1 MSTKGYKPLSSK
13 DQSNFRD
20 AIKLY
25 EANQYRKAHK
35 ITEQILKKNPGH
47 GETTA
52 LRGLMRC
59 HINQKD
65 EGIADLKKALT
76 TDPESYICWHLYG
89 IHAKM
94 EKNYEEAVKAF
105 TKTFKLEPNNASV
118 CRDLA
123 MLQAQTRQFAGAV
136 ISRGK
141 ILEGKPGFRQNWSAL
156 AVAQFLNKEYS
167 ASENT
172 LTNFEKA
179 INTKLPKTDLEN
191 TEMILFKN
199 VVIYESGD
207 VARALEHLDSIADDV
222 NDPLS
227 VMEYRAKYLLE
238 LGRKKEAEREYRALV
253 KRNSENREYLFKL
266 EEALSIDPSNTKL
279 RKILYEKLAQK
290 YPRSIVIKAIP
301 LEFLTGADFKASVT
315 SYLTNFFKRG
325 VPSTFV
331 SLKSF
336 YKDQSKLKIIDE
348 VVTELYQTL
357 SSNPGEDSSL
367 LWVTFYLAQHY
378 SYLKKNDVGLEY
390 IDKCFKL
397 SPEKYFVEFS
407 LVKAKILKHAGDLVG
422 ASAVLEEARASD
434 KADRFVNSK
443 TGKYLLRANKI
454 EDAIKTL
461 SMFTK
466 NDANGS
472 GVRDMHDMQSLYC
485 LIELAEAYKRVGNYG
500 PSLKSFEGIYNVFRE
515 IFTDQFDFHSYSLLK
530 GTARAYIDIIS
541 FSDRVYDL
549 HTYHRAAKGATDLY
563 ITIKKDNDQRK
574 IDEIAA
580 EKALEQLSEEER
592 KRALKKIKKDR
603 VKELKRETE
612 EREKLAQAAKA
623 AKEDPNT
630 PKPVVDLDPN
640 GKKLLEAEDPLA
652 EAARYWKPLS
662 EQGPTSLITWTIG
675 YEIYSQQHKYLL
687 ALQAVSPKGKTSG
700 ASDAWVAQR
709 VARLKNAVQNP
720 ENETIVPPAI
730 KVIVERTLPN
740 AYTGIEAVDDL
751 VKFVEEKVL
760 GTTAESV
767 FEYITAILEI
777 KRDSPN
783 VLIENAVF
791 NNLLVSEDVEP
802 LDALRGL
809 EILKKLGSEKVDEF
823 RQKAAAHWP
832 LATIF

>member
-1 MSTKGYKPLSSK
+1 MSIKGSKPLSSK

-52 LRGLMRC
+52 LRGLMRY
-59 HINQKD
+59 HLNQKE
-65 EGIADLKKALT
+65 EGVADLKKALS

-89 IHAKM
+89 IYTKI

-123 MLQAQTRQFAGAV
+123 MLQAQNRQFAGAV
-136 ISRGK
+136 VSRGK

-156 AVAQFLNKEYS
+156 AVAQFLNNEYS

-191 TEMILFKN
+191 TEMVLFKN

-207 VARALEHLDSIADDV
+207 VARALEHLESIADDV

-227 VMEYRAKYLLE
+227 VMKYRAKYLLE
-238 LGRKKEAEREYRALV
+238 LGRNKEAEKEYRALI
-253 KRNSENREYLFKL
+253 KRNPENREYLFKL
-266 EEALSIDPSNTKL
+266 EEALSINPENTKL
-279 RKILYEKLAQK
+279 RKILYERLAQK
-290 YPRSIVIKAIP
+290 YPKSVVIKSVP
-301 LEFLTGADFKASVT
+301 LEFLTGSDFKASVT
-315 SYLTNFFKRG
+315 NYLTSFFKRG

-348 VVTELYQTL
+348 VVTELYKKI
-357 SSNPGEDSSL
+357 SNNPIEDNSL
-367 LWVTFYLAQHY
+367 LWLTFYLAQHY
-378 SYLKKNDVGLEY
+378 DYLKKSDVALEY
-390 IDKCFKL
+390 IAKCFEL
-397 SPEKYFVEFS
+397 SPEKFIVEFS

-422 ASAVLEEARASD
+422 ASSVLEKARASD
-434 KADRFVNSK
+434 TADRFVNSK

-454 EDAIKTL
+454 EEAIKTL
-461 SMFTK
+461 SLFTK

-485 LIELAEAYKRVGNYG
+485 LIELAEAHKRVGDYG

-530 GTARAYIDIIS
+530 GTARAYVDIVK
-541 FSDRVYDL
+541 FSNSVYDL
-549 HTYHRAAKGATDLY
+549 PTYHRATKGATDIY
-563 ITIKKDNDQRK
+563 ITIKKDNDKRK
-574 IDEIAA
+574 ADEIAA

-592 KRALKKIKKDR
+592 KRALKKIKKDKI
-603 VKELKRETE
+603 KELKKEAE
-612 EREKLAQAAKA
+612 EREKIAQAAKA
-623 AKEDPNT
+623 IKEEPNV
-630 PKPVVDLDPN
+630 PKPVIDLDPH
-640 GKKLLEAEDPLA
+640 GKQLLDTEDPLA
-652 EAARYWKPLS
+652 EAFRYWKPLS
-662 EQGPTSLITWTIG
+662 EQGQTSLITWNIG
-675 YEIYSQQHKYLL
+675 YEIYSHQHKYVL

-709 VARLKNAVQNP
+709 VARLKNAVQHP
-720 ENETIVPPAI
+720 GVAVVPPAI
-730 KVIVERTLPN
+730 KMIVERTLPN
-740 AYTGIEAVDDL
+740 AYPGFEAVDDL
-751 VKFVEEKVL
+751 VKFVKEKVL
-760 GTTAESV
+760 STTSDSV
-767 FEYITAILEI
+767 FEYITSILEI
-777 KRDSPN
+777 NPEDAKIL
-783 VLIENAVF
+783 VENAIF
-791 NNLLVSEDVEP
+791 NNLLASEDIEP
-802 LDALRGL
+802 IIALQGL
-809 EILKKLGSEKVDEF
+809 QILKTLNSEKVNEF
-823 RQKAAAHWP
+823 RQKVVAQWP